1 MKKNRKKID
10 MVKAMKKKQKR
21 DMKKKRNRDNHR
33 KTIPPTKI
41 LEQISVE
48 PSPHR
53 VYGNVQERIMHWVE
67 PRVLKVTRTDKN
79 RHRLH
84 IDWSGGHEN
93 GSTSYVQ
100 ITRHG
105 EDNFEWYDEQTDFLR
120 QDMSLDFLLWDH
132 ELHRDKRLKQ
142 TILLLDY

>member
-10 MVKAMKKKQKR
+10 MVKAMKKKA
-21 DMKKKRNRDNHR
+21 MKKKRNRDNHR
-33 KTIPPTKI
+33 KTIPPLKI
-41 LEQISVE
+41 LEQFTVD

-53 VYGNVQERIMHWVE
+53 VFGNVKHHTTIQWTV
-67 PRVLKVTRTDKN
+67 PKVLNVTRTDRN

-105 EDNFEWYDEQTDFLR
+105 ENNFEWYDEQTDFLR
-120 QDMSLDFLLWDH
+120 QDMKLDFLLWDH
-132 ELHRDKRLKQ
+132 ELHRDESLKQ
-142 TILLLDY
+142 TILSLDY